1 MASLTNTLLIAMLFG
16 AAGVA
21 VVSKDKATA
30 SVVRRELS
38 EVNLDSRGN
47 QILALKETF
56 KIDGNGDEDTAC
68 NKQFIQKDETVDD
81 CAGTADEEL
90 INPASEILD
99 PAMCESASSQFGS
112 TVQMA
117 PRDEFELNTHERAFL
132 PFPKGCFL
140 NTQPKDTSNLTLNN
154 VYFNPTASNVSAGT
168 TLVGKKIC
176 SRRKYVN
183 GTANTAGDTACTGG
197 TVPITTYNG
206 CWAAAQC
213 KDGGDAPKLED
224 FKNNDTTKMSFAG
237 KPGGCFTTTIGK
249 WGFNQ
254 NTAPAGV
261 PAGTWNGTTICM
273 SPGGPPGAA
282 ATAATTAAPAS
293 M

>member
-1 MASLTNTLLIAMLFG
+1 MASLTNTLLISMLFG
-16 AAGVA
+16 ASAVA

-30 SVVRRELS
+30 SVVRRELA
-38 EVNLDSRGN
+38 EVSLDSRGN
-47 QILALKETF
+47 QIRALKETF
-56 KIDGNGDEDTAC
+56 KMHHDGDEDTAC
-68 NKQFIQKDETVDD
+68 NKQFIQKDETVDS

-90 INPASEILD
+90 INPAREILD
-99 PAMCESASSQFGS
+99 PAMCESASSEFG
-112 TVQMA
+112 TAIEMA
-117 PRDEFELNTHERAFL
+117 PRDEFELDTHQRAFL

-140 NTQPKDTSNLTLNN
+140 NTQPKATSNLTLNK

-183 GTANTAGDTACTGG
+183 GTADTAGDAACTGG

-224 FKNNDTTKMSFAG
+224 FKNNATTKMTYAG
-237 KPGGCFTTTIGK
+237 RPGGCFTTVIGK
-249 WGFNQ
+249 WGFNS

-261 PAGTWNGTTICM
+261 PEGKWNGTTICM
-273 SPGGPPGAA
+273 SPGGPPGATT
-282 ATAATTAAPAS
+282 ATAAPS
-293 M
+293 SS